1 METKET
7 ESTGL
12 SLLKKGR
19 KGLVHAVFS
28 RLGLILLLLALQIF
42 LVFSIFYWFESFL
55 PHVFGVVV
63 LFTTVMS
70 LYLLNSGIDP
80 TAKITWL
87 VVILLFQPFGHGD
100 GDGVAVQHSIQNVFL
115 RYLAFNHFAV
125 AVTGH
130 TAEPGCWAFLG
141 AGNIPLHNS
150 PALFT
155 IQHSS
160 KRVF

>member
-1 METKET
+1 MGGQPLPGNAQEPAQT
-7 ESTGL
+7 ENEIYQMGHEKADKIPL
-12 SLLKKGR
+12 
-19 KGLVHAVFS
+19 H
-28 RLGLILLLLALQIF
+28 
-42 LVFSIFYWFESFL
+42 SIFGEQIIEKC
-55 PHVFGVVV
+55 HIHGGGQNVVADAG
-63 LFTTVMS
+63 L
-70 LYLLNSGIDP
+70 
-80 TAKITWL
+80 
-87 VVILLFQPFGHGD
+87 LLFQPFGHGV